1 MNCEFKKAFLANILR
16 AISIIT
22 IAFLSRTLSIILNS
36 LNTRLTN
43 LLFTELRNENLQY
56 YNTNQLRL
64 DKLPINRAQ
73 KPLYERL
80 LGSMKFTCTLKRA
93 SFIHACMSNV
103 QNLNHSIVKPI
114 FCCCE
119 RATFVAER
127 FSLICTLK
135 HLLKRQAASCLAY
148 SYRHFSLLIK
158 IKTSSAL
165 CRVSKFG
172 IDWYC

>member
-1 MNCEFKKAFLANILR
+1 MNCEFKKAFLANQ
-16 AISIIT
+16 
-22 IAFLSRTLSIILNS
+22 TLSIILNS

-43 LLFTELRNENLQY
+43 LIFTELRDENLQY
-56 YNTNQLRL
+56 YNTNQLY
-64 DKLPINRAQ
+64 Q
-73 KPLYERL
+73 RL

-127 FSLICTLK
+127 ISLICTLK

-148 SYRHFSLLIK
+148 AYRHFSLLIK

-165 CRVSKFG
+165 CSFKV
-172 IDWYC
+172 WY